1 MNSKGSAAVEGVIK
15 TKVIKIGNSQGIRI
29 PKVLMEQCGFDSDVT
44 LESNAEG
51 LLIRPVSKARQGWAE
66 ALKEMAENGDDKL
79 LLGDFDNEW
88 DEAEWV
94 W

>member
-1 MNSKGSAAVEGVIK
+1 MSATNSAVV

-29 PKVLMEQCGFDSDVT
+29 PKLLIEQCDLCADVI
-44 LESNAEG
+44 LGIKEEG
-51 LLIRPVSKARQGWAE
+51 LLIRPVTTARQGWAE

-79 LLGDFDNEW
+79 LLGDFANEW
-88 DEAEWV
+88 DSTEWV

>member
-1 MNSKGSAAVEGVIK
+1 MSATNSAVV

-29 PKVLMEQCGFDSDVT
+29 PKLLIEQCGLRADVI
-44 LESNAEG
+44 LGIKEEG
-51 LLIRPVSKARQGWAE
+51 LLIRPVTTARQGWAE

-79 LLGDFDNEW
+79 LLGDFANKW
-88 DEAEWV
+88 DSTEWV